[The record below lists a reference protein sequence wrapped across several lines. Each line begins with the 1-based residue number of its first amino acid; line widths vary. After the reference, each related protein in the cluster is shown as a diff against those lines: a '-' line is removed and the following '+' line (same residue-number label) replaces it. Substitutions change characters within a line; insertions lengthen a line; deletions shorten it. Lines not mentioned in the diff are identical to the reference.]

1 VRVFVPSHR
10 HGMSLHQGL
19 GYLSYGVAA
28 VSRIDENVGLFCKRA
43 L

>member
-1 VRVFVPSHR
+1 MRVFVPSHR
-10 HGMSLHQGL
+10 HGVSLHQGL

-28 VSRIDENVGLFCKRA
+28 VSRIDEIIRLFCKRD